1 MLNCEIGLDFLD
13 NEPALVDGL
22 QVGSQEAFET
32 LVRLYQAPIYN
43 LAYRILGDS
52 SEASEATQEAFVRI
66 YKGIGRFRGECGLKT
81 WIYRI
86 AVSAS
91 LNRRR
96 WWKRW
101 KDHVPA
107 SLDQPLPS
115 YRDSPRLLEVPDRRP
130 DPEAACAR
138 RETEQAVQ
146 RALDALPADYRT
158 VVVLRD
164 IEGFTYEEIAE
175 SLAISMGTVKS
186 RLWRARSQLRQR
198 LRGLIE
204 QGSGVSR
211 ENRDLRSVELEGD
224 NQ

>member
-1 MLNCEIGLDFLD
+1 MLNCEIGLDFLE

-22 QVGSQEAFET
+22 QVGSREAFET

-52 SEASEATQEAFVRI
+52 AEASEATQEAFVRI

-101 KDHVPA
+101 KSLSVHPSSDNLRLNLHASTCPNKGSRFMYDGFGSQAGNTDHG
-107 SLDQPLPS
+107 DM
-115 YRDSPRLLEVPDRRP
+115 
-130 DPEAACAR
+130 
-138 RETEQAVQ
+138 T
-146 RALDALPADYRT
+146 
-158 VVVLRD
+158 
-164 IEGFTYEEIAE
+164 
-175 SLAISMGTVKS
+175 S
-186 RLWRARSQLRQR
+186 RLRCRTA
-198 LRGLIE
+198 
-204 QGSGVSR
+204 
-211 ENRDLRSVELEGD
+211 LRSTA
-224 NQ
+224 

>member
-1 MLNCEIGLDFLD
+1 MLNCEIGLDFLE

-52 SEASEATQEAFVRI
+52 AEASEATQEAFVRI

-81 WIYRI
+81 WIYKI

-101 KDHVPA
+101 KDHVPV
-107 SLDQPLPS
+107 SLDNPLPS
-115 YRDSPRLLEVPDRRP
+115 YGEGPRLLEVPDRGQS
-130 DPEAACAR
+130 PEAVCAR

-146 RALDALPADYRT
+146 RALDALPAEYRT
-158 VVVLRD
+158 VIVLRD
-164 IEGFTYEEIAE
+164 VEGLTYEEIAE
-175 SLAISMGTVKS
+175 TLAISMGTVKS

-204 QGSGVSR
+204 
-211 ENRDLRSVELEGD
+211 
-224 NQ
+224 